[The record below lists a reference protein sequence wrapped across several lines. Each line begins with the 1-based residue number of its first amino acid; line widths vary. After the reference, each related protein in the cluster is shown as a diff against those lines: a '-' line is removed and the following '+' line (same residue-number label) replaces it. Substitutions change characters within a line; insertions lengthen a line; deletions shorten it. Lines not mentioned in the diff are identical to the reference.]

1 MIKKVFE
8 MAQLIKWCVAI
19 AVLAGLT
26 LVGCQ
31 ALNSQHSFTVSQTQL
46 QKLVDKN
53 WTTMAAKLH
62 ESNVTM
68 AAPTLKL
75 LPDSQRIGADFDAFV
90 ETGFLGVKLD
100 GTMSVSG
107 IPAYDES
114 QGAVVLRDMKVDKFD
129 VANLPD
135 MLDGV
140 VKSQAQRMVGKKF
153 GTDVP
158 IYKIEPDKLR
168 FAGKTWLPEKVEVAK
183 DHLEI
188 TLLPK

>member
-1 MIKKVFE
+1 
-8 MAQLIKWCVAI
+8 MAKLIKWCVAI

-31 ALNSQHSFTVSQTQL
+31 ALNSKHSFSVSQAQL
-46 QKLVDKN
+46 QKLVDRN

-62 ESNVTM
+62 ENNVTM

-75 LPDSQRIGADFDAFV
+75 LPDSQRVGADFDAFV

-107 IPAYDES
+107 IPAYDEA

-129 VANLPD
+129 VTNLPD

-140 VKSQAQRMVGKKF
+140 VKNQAQRMVGKKF

-158 IYKIEPDKLR
+158 IYKVEPDKLR

>member
-1 MIKKVFE
+1 
-8 MAQLIKWCVAI
+8 MAKLIKWCMAI
-19 AVLAGLT
+19 VVLAGVA

-31 ALNSQHSFTVSQTQL
+31 ALNSTHSFTVSQTQL

-107 IPAYDES
+107 IPAYDEA

-129 VANLPD
+129 VTNLPD

-140 VKSQAQRMVGKKF
+140 VKNQAQRMVGKKF

-158 IYKIEPDKLR
+158 IYKIEADKLR

>member
-1 MIKKVFE
+1 MIKKVGE
-8 MAQLIKWCVAI
+8 MVKLIKWCAAI

-26 LVGCQ
+26 LAGCQ
-31 ALNSQHSFTVSQTQL
+31 ALNSKHSFTVSQTQL

-62 ESNVTM
+62 ENKVTM

-75 LPDSQRIGADFDAFV
+75 LADSQRIGADFDAFV

-107 IPAYDES
+107 IPAYDEA
-114 QGAVVLRDMKVDKFD
+114 QGAVVLRDMKVDRFD
-129 VANLPD
+129 VTNLPD

-140 VKSQAQRMVGKKF
+140 VKNQAQRMVGKKF
-153 GTDVP
+153 GADVP
-158 IYKIEPDKLR
+158 IYKVEPSKLK